1 MKSSVHS
8 FSIKGS
14 EAEFTMYSYCQKVYH
29 FGSYNHS
36 SIETL
41 KLDENTSTT
50 MLAQIHRSKFQTAY
64 LSNYS
69 LTKCLIF
76 GGKSIQD
83 EKLDSFLEYDFVSD
97 HIA

>member
-1 MKSSVHS
+1 
-8 FSIKGS
+8 
-14 EAEFTMYSYCQKVYH
+14 
-29 FGSYNHS
+29 
-36 SIETL
+36 
-41 KLDENTSTT
+41 

-97 HIA
+97 HIAQCSFQLSEPKSGFGSTIKDGKIYIAGGSNSKKSLKTF